1 MTSELQSLLERV
13 EKATGPDR
21 EIDCV
26 LRAVLD
32 GYTVREESN
41 QIIAR
46 CNAKPHDEY
55 MIGAIDPGREQRNF
69 TEWRCQTWEAPHAT
83 SSLDAVLALVEEKLP
98 GADWMLNSGKTRPNE
113 PRYGAGINFRPT
125 PDGAFVHVAESEHA
139 PLALLAALLRALIAQ
154 QKEVK
159 AAG

>member
-1 MTSELQSLLERV
+1 MQASELQALLERV

-83 SSLDAVLALVEEKLP
+83 SSLDAVLALVEEQCDPATRMQIFKATL
-98 GADWMLNSGKTRPNE
+98 ADVQALYEATGESASGFRLVKFMLRH
-113 PRYGAGINFRPT
+113 F
-125 PDGAFVHVAESEHA
+125 
-139 PLALLAALLRALIAQ
+139 LRALIAQ
-154 QKEVK
+154 QEEVK
-159 AAG
+159 ADG